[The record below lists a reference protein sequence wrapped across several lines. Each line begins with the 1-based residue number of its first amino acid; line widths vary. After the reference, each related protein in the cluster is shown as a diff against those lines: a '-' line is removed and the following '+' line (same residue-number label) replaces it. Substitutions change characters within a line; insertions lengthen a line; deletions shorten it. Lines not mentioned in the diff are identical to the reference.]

1 MKLLNSQGFINTSFS
16 LTKNKNELMIW
27 GFLDKQ
33 SSIKWPLEI
42 QKKELSELKKY
53 EIGLRIKQQNIKMK
67 LSKML
72 SNGESVGFYAG
83 GEEYGYHFKNMNNIR
98 YFDGDNYKVGMKW
111 LNGLPKIEPPINL
124 IKNKVDNLIICRP
137 HYFDDIYRYLIKIGV
152 NSSTIINI
160 DELNYS

>member
-1 MKLLNSQGFINTSFS
+1 
-16 LTKNKNELMIW
+16 
-27 GFLDKQ
+27 
-33 SSIKWPLEI
+33 
-42 QKKELSELKKY
+42 
-53 EIGLRIKQQNIKMK
+53 MK

-124 IKNKVDNLIICRP
+124 IKIKLII
-137 HYFDDIYRYLIKIGV
+137 
-152 NSSTIINI
+152 
-160 DELNYS
+160 